1 MNPVAVRRIIVV
13 VLAVTTAGTVGACA
27 SAPPVSGPA
36 ARTTTSTSTSSQSR
50 APDSAP
56 GSVPA
61 GVGGWLTYDH
71 GPQRS
76 GADPT
81 SPPLSA
87 VRLAWTSPLLD
98 GAVYAQPL
106 VTDGGV
112 IIATEDDS
120 LYSLDPTNGSIR
132 WRRHLATPVS
142 AATLPCGDIDPSGI
156 TGTPVVDPSAQLVW
170 VVTFSANP
178 YEHTLWALRLADGTI
193 AASRRADA
201 PGTDAAA
208 EQQRGALTFAGGRV
222 YIPYGGLY
230 GDCGDYHGEVV
241 AISTATGTAA
251 TATRPLTYTTP
262 AARAGIWAPPGPVI
276 DSAGDLLVA
285 TGNGLPVS
293 PPAEAN
299 SVVRL
304 TPELSVVATFTAPDY
319 VSLSQTDRD
328 LGSTS
333 PTLVGTDVIEVGKEG
348 VAYLLDESLH
358 LIASSKV
365 CAGGFGGTA
374 VSGSSVFLPCFDGL
388 YALRVSATGVS
399 VGWKVTGRPGP
410 PVLAGGD
417 VWTVDRGGHL
427 DGFDMRT
434 GRPVYTG
441 KVATAGSFPTL
452 SAYKGTLYVPASDH
466 VEAFGGA

>member
-1 MNPVAVRRIIVV
+1 MVDPVAVRRIIVV
-13 VLAVTTAGTVGACA
+13 VLAVTAAGAVGACA
-27 SAPPVSGPA
+27 SDPPVSGPA
-36 ARTTTSTSTSSQSR
+36 GRATTSTSTTSL
-50 APDSAP
+50 APAP
-56 GSVPA
+56 GSARGPA
-61 GVGGWLTYDH
+61 DLDGWLTYDH
-71 GPQRS
+71 DPQRS

-81 SPPLSA
+81 SPNQSA

-106 VTDGGV
+106 VTNRGV
-112 IIATEDDS
+112 VIATENDS
-120 LYSLDPTNGSIR
+120 LYSLDPANGSIR

-142 AATLPCGDIDPSGI
+142 AAALPCGDIDPSGI
-156 TGTPVVDPSAQLVW
+156 TGTPVIDPSAQLVW
-170 VVTFSANP
+170 AVTFSANP
-178 YEHTLWALRLADGTI
+178 DEHTLWAVRLADGTV

-208 EQQRGALTFAGGRV
+208 EQQRGALTLAGGRV

-241 AISTATGTAA
+241 AISTATGPAA

-276 DSAGDLLVA
+276 DSTGDLLVA
-285 TGNGLPVS
+285 TGNGLPVD
-293 PPAEAN
+293 PPGDAN
-299 SVVRL
+299 SVIRL
-304 TPELSVVATFTAPDY
+304 TPELSVAATFTAPDY

-333 PTLVGTDVIEVGKEG
+333 PTLVGTDVLEVGKEG
-348 VAYLLDESLH
+348 VAYLLDDSLH

-374 VSGSSVFLPCFDGL
+374 VNGSSVFLSCFDGL

-434 GRPVYTG
+434 GRLVYTG
-441 KVATAGSFPTL
+441 KVMTAGSFPTL
-452 SAYKGTLYVPASDH
+452 SAYEGTLYVPASDH